1 MAPHRSSGRL
11 WSSGSRVARLH
22 ASRSYG
28 VVLLLVMAMFVF
40 IMAAPEQGW
49 TRSVLALLLCGT
61 LIVAAWTSGF
71 GWSLA
76 RTLGLITVGVAIAV
90 VAEIVSGD
98 QAAGAVWLVG
108 FVLAAAIIGVIVLG
122 VVDQGEVNRQSIVG
136 AICIY
141 LLLGMLFSF
150 AYGSAA
156 KLGSGFFFAQG
167 TDGTAAIRLYFSYI
181 TMATVGYGDYTVAGD
196 LGRTLAVLEGLL
208 GQLYLVTVVA
218 LLVGR
223 LRLSRP
229 EGSA

>member
-11 WSSGSRVARLH
+11 WPSGSRVARLR
-22 ASRSYG
+22 ANRTYG

-76 RTLGLITVGVAIAV
+76 RTLGLITVGVTIAV
-90 VAEIVSGD
+90 FAEIVSGD

-150 AYGSAA
+150 ASGSAA

-223 LRLSRP
+223 LRSRRP